1 MNAQSQTGS
10 SWSELGAAEW
20 PNHPSSFPLALGV
33 GFGAQSEG
41 DVPTALAWLNRAQI
55 LAPYHPGPHLWTAR
69 LLRKI
74 GAEDQALVEYRLAME
89 GAWRAGARDVFR
101 EVAKSYSTEEALR
114 RLVPADRPESIA
126 QFAMWLRDLGDRR
139 AAAFGLDAIAQ
150 LEESPATLMAGIYA
164 RIDRQEWGPSRALIE
179 KAWLRD
185 DLDPNIRLRLAVSMG
200 WSGEPARSL
209 TMLRKMAADID
220 RDWPSYWFSL
230 GRAEARAGNAPAAR
244 RALRRIGVGASP
256 HWRAR
261 ALRVEATLAEQDGR
275 DGEAGRLRKRA
286 AALDGDAS
294 PMTKP
299 VAPSGDLNGGTV
311 P

>member
-1 MNAQSQTGS
+1 
-10 SWSELGAAEW
+10 
-20 PNHPSSFPLALGV
+20 
-33 GFGAQSEG
+33 
-41 DVPTALAWLNRAQI
+41 
-55 LAPYHPGPHLWTAR
+55 

-101 EVAKSYSTEEALR
+101 EVAKSYSKEEDLR

-139 AAAFGLDAIAQ
+139 AAVFGLESIAQ
-150 LEESPATLMAGIYA
+150 LDESPATLMAGIYA
-164 RIDRQEWGPSRALIE
+164 RIDRQEWGPSQELVE

-185 DLDPNIRLRLAVSMG
+185 DLGPTIRLRLAVSMG
-200 WSGEPARSL
+200 WSGNPARSL
-209 TMLRKMAADID
+209 TMLRTMASGIE

-244 RALRRIGVGASP
+244 RALRRIGIDASP

-261 ALRVEATLAEQDGR
+261 GLRVEATLAEQDGQ
-275 DGEAGRLRKRA
+275 DGEASRLRKRA

-294 PMTKP
+294 PMLKQVT
-299 VAPSGDLNGGTV
+299 PSGDPLGG
-311 P
+311 PPNE